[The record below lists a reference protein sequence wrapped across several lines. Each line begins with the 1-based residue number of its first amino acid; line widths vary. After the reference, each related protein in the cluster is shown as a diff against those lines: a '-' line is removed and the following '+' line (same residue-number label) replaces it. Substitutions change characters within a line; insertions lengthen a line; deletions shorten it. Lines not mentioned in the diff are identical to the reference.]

1 MERPVVDEAE
11 VFLREEKSGGGGD
24 PAPPAEEAKEDRR
37 EGGFIEPEA
46 EVREGVLGVEVLGVN
61 GPSPWFESS
70 RALSETAVED
80 SVSEAA
86 AEV

>member
-46 EVREGVLGVEVLGVN
+46 EVRVHG
-61 GPSPWFESS
+61 SS
-70 RALSETAVED
+70 HRERYRKRR
-80 SVSEAA
+80 
-86 AEV
+86 